1 MKLIT
6 ELLAEE
12 LRERIPDIE
21 CSLHLSCPPLGRP
34 RLYIPGEAII
44 PGSLYLTDVAS
55 EDFCRG
61 GICTIYAN
69 GIQPLRAPS
78 SYICSSEKL
87 STLFN
92 AVQEIYDRYD
102 EWEKQ
107 LKLVLLQQAGMQAL
121 LYAARS
127 VLSNPIYVMGN
138 DFSLLAQHG
147 EDELPEDRRLF
158 DSNSTFDVLTSLKQD
173 ALFNR
178 MSQKKEPFLY
188 PDHIT
193 GWRSWTCTIIRDEL
207 PSQLIMLVEHNK
219 KLRPVDGWLLSQL
232 VTCIDYQIQHEHL
245 DYSTDNRLQSLL
257 LRVLSDRTADY
268 LDISRQL
275 SRMRWNTSDEYF
287 CLILR
292 QIQSDG
298 NNLSVNMIRT
308 QLKKRFPDSCSCIFH
323 DEIVTYFNITR
334 LSKTLDEIMVEMKLF
349 IRECLLRAGYSRV
362 MQGHMYLHMQY
373 VQAKAALDHG
383 NQVNPYAW
391 IHHFN
396 DISLRFMLTETTH
409 RLPQVMLCHEKLLQ
423 LCNYDAEHNTDY
435 VKTLRT
441 YLDAQLNAVHSAQQL
456 FIHRSTLLYRLS
468 KIKEILESNL
478 DDPDELLYLALSLR
492 LLDIEHV

>member
-12 LRERIPDIE
+12 LRERIHDID
-21 CSLHLSCPPLGRP
+21 CSLQLSCPPLGRP
-34 RLYIPGEAII
+34 RLYLPGDSVT
-44 PGSLYLTDVAS
+44 PGNLYLTDVAS
-55 EDFCRG
+55 EDFCRSG
-61 GICTIYAN
+61 VCTIYA
-69 GIQPLRAPS
+69 GGAQPVRTPC

-92 AVQEIYDRYD
+92 IIQEIYDRYD

-107 LKLVLLQQAGMQAL
+107 LKLTLLQQSGMQAL

-127 VLSNPIYVMGN
+127 VLSNPIYVIGN
-138 DFSLLAQHG
+138 DFSLIAQHG

-158 DSNSTFDVLTSLKQD
+158 DSSSSFEVLNSLKQD
-173 ALFNR
+173 ALFSHL
-178 MSQKKEPFLY
+178 SQEKEPFLY

-193 GWRSWTCTIIRDEL
+193 GWRSWTCSIIRDEL
-207 PSQLIMLVEHNK
+207 PTHLIMLVEHQK

-232 VTCIDYQIQHEHL
+232 VTYVDYQIQHEHL
-245 DYSTDNRLQSLL
+245 DYSTDNRMQSLL
-257 LRVLSDRTADY
+257 LRILSDRTASY
-268 LDISRQL
+268 LDISNQL
-275 SRMRWNTSDEYF
+275 TRMKWNTSDEYF

-292 QIQSDG
+292 QIQTDG

-323 DEIVTYFNITR
+323 DEIVTFFNITR
-334 LSKTLDEIMVEMKLF
+334 LEKTLEEIMVEMKFF
-349 IRECLLRAGYSRV
+349 IRECLLRAGYSRA
-362 MQGHMYLHMQY
+362 MRGHMYLHMQY

-383 NQVNPYAW
+383 NQVNPYSW

-396 DISLRFMLTETTH
+396 DISLRFLLAETTH
-409 RLPQVMLCHEKLLQ
+409 RLPKIMLCHEKLL
-423 LCNYDAEHNTDY
+423 LLYTYDAEQNTDY

-441 YLDAQLNAVHSAQQL
+441 YLDSQLNAVHSARQL
-456 FIHRSTLLYRLS
+456 FIHRSTLLYRLN

-478 DDPDELLYLALSLR
+478 EDPDELLYLSLSLR
-492 LLDIEHV
+492 LLDIDHG